1 MHYKYY
7 KICSIKIVSG
17 CLQYHNTVNGKI
29 QSFNFDGTIRNFEP
43 CFNGTEPECGEEL
56 HTGKIQL
63 FRVIKNVDQV
73 TNCKHIFHCTFF
85 LFLAHCAL
93 NH

>member
-1 MHYKYY
+1 M
-7 KICSIKIVSG
+7 
-17 CLQYHNTVNGKI
+17 NGKI

-63 FRVIKNVDQV
+63 FIVIWGNCTAVDQE
-73 TNCKHIFHCTFF
+73 
-85 LFLAHCAL
+85 L
-93 NH
+93 